1 MISLEPGPPD
11 VELLCLP
18 AVQVEGD
25 ADVDVVDVDDVA
37 DAGNV
42 EFEKRRKAEMIFFSI
57 GICW

>member
-1 MISLEPGPPD
+1 MKGLEPGPPD

-42 EFEKRRKAEMIFFSI
+42 EFEKRWKAEMIFFSI
-57 GICW
+57 GIC